1 MQRRSRRAS
10 CARACEA
17 ARFAVNQVFVH
28 DQLIRFSHCDPAG
41 IVYFPAFF
49 DLAHATMEDWFAE
62 GLGQPLPGL
71 IRDRRVGTPTVSLQS
86 EFLKPLR
93 MGDRL
98 RFELRVLRL
107 GNASAQ
113 LGYAGKKDDTEHL
126 RIQQTIAF
134 MALDAG
140 RAVPIPDDLRPRME
154 HYLKG

>member
-1 MQRRSRRAS
+1 
-10 CARACEA
+10 
-17 ARFAVNQVFVH
+17 VNKVFLH

-62 GLGQPLPGL
+62 GLAQPLPDL
-71 IRDRRVGTPTVSLQS
+71 IRDRRIGTPTVSIQS

-93 MGDRL
+93 MGERL

-107 GNASAQ
+107 GNASVQ
-113 LGYAGKKDDTEHL
+113 LGYTGKKDEVEHL

-140 RAVPIPDDLRPRME
+140 RAVPIPDDLRPRIE
-154 HYLKG
+154 TYLVG